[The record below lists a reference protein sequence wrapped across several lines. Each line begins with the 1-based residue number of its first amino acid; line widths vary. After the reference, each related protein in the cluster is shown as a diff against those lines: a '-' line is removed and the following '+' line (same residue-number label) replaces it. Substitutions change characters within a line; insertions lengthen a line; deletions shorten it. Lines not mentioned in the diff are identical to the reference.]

1 MKVTEQ
7 KDVWWVTVVYMG
19 VEGRDNYEDNRK
31 LYDALLETKEKV
43 GKDKWIIMG
52 DRNGHIGLMN
62 EKVNTN
68 GHMILDFIEKTG
80 YRIQNW
86 ELENPVTWRDK
97 KNESAIDYIL
107 VNDQIEKLQTRMWK
121 NEDIDI
127 SEHVMIGISCRKNR
141 TCKVAKKEVWK
152 EKWNMRNVDWSGY
165 SDEMDQVLSGD
176 TQRGDEIVDD
186 EEKGLKET
194 IK

>member
-68 GHMILDFIEKTG
+68 GHMILNFIKRTG

-97 KNESAIDYIL
+97 KNE
-107 VNDQIEKLQTRMWK
+107 
-121 NEDIDI
+121 
-127 SEHVMIGISCRKNR
+127 
-141 TCKVAKKEVWK
+141 
-152 EKWNMRNVDWSGY
+152 
-165 SDEMDQVLSGD
+165 
-176 TQRGDEIVDD
+176 
-186 EEKGLKET
+186 
-194 IK
+194 